1 MTLSSDHSDPE
12 ESDSS
17 VMIGGIS
24 WMGIAS
30 SLTLILGLV
39 MAMIATRV
47 FTADVY
53 GTFIILTLVASFL
66 SLVTN
71 LGLGTSVSRFL
82 ANSDNLLMKELL
94 VNSVLTLQFIIFGLT
109 ILITYVLGPLLF
121 KFLGAEWNV
130 NAYYYVAILF
140 FSTILTSILQSILQ
154 GFFLFRQ
161 IAIWNF
167 SSSVLNLV
175 FLLILILLSVDGLDA
190 LVFSRWL
197 AYTLAAFY
205 MFFSIPIKKRIVF
218 RWDLIKDLIK
228 FGFPLQLNGIL
239 DFFYSRIDTFLIA
252 TMLNTADIAYYEIAS
267 RIPDSLQSLFGSFN
281 MAYFPS
287 ISRLYAK
294 NDHHGAENLLENAL
308 RLTAFGSLFI
318 AAIAYLFGK
327 DIIRLLFSEQYLA
340 SEPVFI
346 IISISLSVILIGTI
360 LGNSLVAVGE
370 SDKPVKINVVHS
382 LVSLVLNLILIPYFG
397 IVGAAF
403 AGLFGPIITNPLNF
417 IFLRRKLVVHAET
430 YLKPIFIFIVWIGF
444 SLLIP
449 MENMLLKVGA
459 LIIFI
464 LINIF
469 FSVIGKD
476 DFLFLQSEV
485 AKLMKTFSLRFA
497 SSKQK

>member
-205 MFFSIPIKKRIVF
+205 MFF
-218 RWDLIKDLIK
+218 
-228 FGFPLQLNGIL
+228 
-239 DFFYSRIDTFLIA
+239 
-252 TMLNTADIAYYEIAS
+252 
-267 RIPDSLQSLFGSFN
+267 
-281 MAYFPS
+281 YFVMCH
-287 ISRLYAK
+287 RTK
-294 NDHHGAENLLENAL
+294 
-308 RLTAFGSLFI
+308 
-318 AAIAYLFGK
+318 
-327 DIIRLLFSEQYLA
+327 
-340 SEPVFI
+340 
-346 IISISLSVILIGTI
+346 LS
-360 LGNSLVAVGE
+360 NS
-370 SDKPVKINVVHS
+370 
-382 LVSLVLNLILIPYFG
+382 
-397 IVGAAF
+397 
-403 AGLFGPIITNPLNF
+403 
-417 IFLRRKLVVHAET
+417 
-430 YLKPIFIFIVWIGF
+430 
-444 SLLIP
+444 
-449 MENMLLKVGA
+449 
-459 LIIFI
+459 
-464 LINIF
+464 
-469 FSVIGKD
+469 
-476 DFLFLQSEV
+476 
-485 AKLMKTFSLRFA
+485 
-497 SSKQK
+497 